1 MAQAQCTILQSVQYS
16 ADEGIGDQTH
26 KHESLGSNE
35 HECVC
40 VNYVT
45 EKLTL
50 NGRGREGR
58 QTSELLQSRSS
69 HSATLTTHDFV
80 TSAVTQRHLLKEG
93 HFRNASPSTVSVNA
107 PRDFREPGMKRQN
120 GGDQLGTILQFAAT
134 DLDARVVPAVSA
146 AAAEPSLLVPSSP
159 LSVTT
164 APVASPSLPP
174 CHGGGRWHHGRIS
187 YSALI
192 FYPHHRHRHRHR
204 PRCCCFCRRRP
215 LHQRRG
221 NTGNITSGC
230 GSSFDLGCSGTTNQR
245 TTDDRCLS
253 GRVFQS
259 LCGGH

>member
-1 MAQAQCTILQSVQYS
+1 MQYS
-16 ADEGIGDQTH
+16 ADEVIGDQTH

-80 TSAVTQRHLLKEG
+80 TSAVTQRHLLKEAE
-93 HFRNASPSTVSVNA
+93 FRNASPSTVSVNA

-134 DLDARVVPAVSA
+134 DLDARVVPC
-146 AAAEPSLLVPSSP
+146 LLYQRRRQSRPCWCRPPPYLSQPPPSP
-159 LSVTT
+159 L
-164 APVASPSLPP
+164 PPSLPP

-192 FYPHHRHRHRHR
+192 FYPHPRHRHR